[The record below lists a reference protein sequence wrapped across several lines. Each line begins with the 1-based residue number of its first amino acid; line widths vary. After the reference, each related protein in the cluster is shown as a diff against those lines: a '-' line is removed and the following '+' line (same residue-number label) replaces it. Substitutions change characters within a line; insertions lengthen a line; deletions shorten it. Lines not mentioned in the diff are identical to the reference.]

1 MKTLSEV
8 VVLVGRVDNRFAD
21 VDALAPAE
29 RARILAPDTYADS
42 QPFGARLRAAG
53 ANGVVYSSVRDPR
66 GQCIGAFRP
75 RAVGVP
81 VQSKHL
87 KYHWDGQRVARYF
100 DYERDAWVPI

>member
-1 MKTLSEV
+1 M
-8 VVLVGRVDNRFAD
+8 
-21 VDALAPAE
+21 ALAPAE